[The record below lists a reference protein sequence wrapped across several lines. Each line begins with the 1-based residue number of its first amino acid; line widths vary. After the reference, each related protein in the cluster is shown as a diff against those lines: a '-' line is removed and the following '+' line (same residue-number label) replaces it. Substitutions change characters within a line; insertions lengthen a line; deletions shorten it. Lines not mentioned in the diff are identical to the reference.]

1 MGKKSSKRSPRKA
14 TSKQQ
19 PPKKTRKPAAK
30 KTLAKTPEDFEV
42 LSGQAAAARHWDV
55 SVKTIQTWIQNGLP
69 ATPSGRSYT
78 FDVSDCEEWVSVYRD
93 ANKNSES
100 TKLNEQYKTAKLR
113 EQILKN
119 EKLEREKEVAE
130 GNLVPLDEY
139 ELFAAE
145 CVIEARDQL
154 LNIAKEMRRH
164 LCKKCQKNAVAEIQ
178 MMVEQILQRLSVIED
193 GPKK

>member
-1 MGKKSSKRSPRKA
+1 MGKKAAKRSPKKA
-14 TSKQQ
+14 TPKRS
-19 PPKKTRKPAAK
+19 PSRSKKTTRK
-30 KTLAKTPEDFEV
+30 KTPGPESVQV

-69 ATPSGRSYT
+69 AEPSGRSYK
-78 FDVSDCEEWVSVYRD
+78 FDLNACNEWVSVYRN

-100 TKLNEQYKTAKLR
+100 TKLNEQLKLEKLR
-113 EQILKN
+113 EQQLKN
-119 EKLEREKEVAE
+119 KELQRKELIADEIWVPRE
-130 GNLVPLDEY
+130 EY

-164 LCKKCQKNAVAEIQ
+164 LCKKCQGNAVKELQ
-178 MMVEQILQRLSVIED
+178 MMIELILERLSMIEE

>member
-1 MGKKSSKRSPRKA
+1 MGKKSPKRSPRKA
-14 TSKQQ
+14 TSKR
-19 PPKKTRKPAAK
+19 PSPKTRKPAAK
-30 KTLAKTPEDFEV
+30 KAPVKTPEDSET

-69 ATPSGRSYT
+69 ATPSGRSYN
-78 FDVSDCEEWVSVYRD
+78 FDVSDCEEWVRVYRD

-100 TKLNEQYKTAKLR
+100 TKLNEQLKTAKLR

-119 EKLEREKEVAE
+119 EKLERDKEIAE

-164 LCKKCQKNAVAEIQ
+164 LCKKCQKNAVDEIQ
-178 MMVEQILQRLSVIED
+178 LMVEQILQRLSVIEV